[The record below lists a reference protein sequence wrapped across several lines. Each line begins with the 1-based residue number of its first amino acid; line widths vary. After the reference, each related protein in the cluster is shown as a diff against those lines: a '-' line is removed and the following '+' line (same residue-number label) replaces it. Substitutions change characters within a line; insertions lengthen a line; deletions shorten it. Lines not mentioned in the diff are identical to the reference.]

1 MLQDSCSI
9 VTGLL
14 EKVYGGLRKFSGG
27 FGAVGHKK
35 SGWPVTAPDYLF
47 SATMPYS
54 TCQS

>member
-35 SGWPVTAPDYLF
+35 IG
-47 SATMPYS
+47 
-54 TCQS
+54 